1 MPINED
7 YLEAYAEFYLCLIR
21 YLRYQLHNKVCEVKM
36 GLDFSKV
43 TRGRSRVTDLSN
55 CKISEV
61 HFIADS

>member
-7 YLEAYAEFYLCLIR
+7 YLEAYAEIYLCLIR

-43 TRGRSRVTDLSN
+43 TRSRVTDFSD